1 MGLRKKRVKVYSV
14 FGVLIAAVTLTL
26 PNISWKTDRK
36 KEVTPFTKI
45 EVIAPIK
52 IDYKEAPETNT
63 KAILFINYL
72 NKVYEDAL
80 LKEANLALPVFE
92 KAIIGFHNL
101 SNNRKLNQEKQ
112 IITVIDFTRPSS
124 EKRMWIIDLKNNKLL
139 LSTYVAHGQ
148 GSGENLANSFSNIE
162 ESHQSSLGFYVT
174 SETYIGKHGLSLK
187 LDGHDKGINDR
198 ARSRAIVV
206 HGASYVSESFIK
218 ATGRLGRSFGCP
230 AVPVEL
236 NDEVIRL
243 IKDKTCMFINGN
255 TKNYQSTLLNQ
266 EMAYNNFSNIPQ
278 S

>member
-14 FGVLIAAVTLTL
+14 FGVLLAVVTLTL

-36 KEVTPFTKI
+36 KEVTVLEASAPSKI
-45 EVIAPIK
+45 EDEKVA
-52 IDYKEAPETNT
+52 ETNT

-72 NKVYEDAL
+72 NKVYEDAS
-80 LKEANLALPVFE
+80 LKQANLALPVFE
-92 KAIIGFHNL
+92 KAIIGFYNL
-101 SNNRKLNQEKQ
+101 NNNHKLNQDKQ

-139 LSTYVAHGQ
+139 LNTYVAHGQ

-174 SETYIGKHGLSLK
+174 SETYIGKHGLSLR
-187 LDGHDKGINDR
+187 LDGHDKGINDK
-198 ARSRAIVV
+198 ARNRDIVV

-218 ATGRLGRSFGCP
+218 STGRLGRSFGCP

-236 NDEVIRL
+236 TDKVIRL
-243 IKDKTCMFINGN
+243 IKDKTCMFIHGN
-255 TKNYQSTLLNQ
+255 AKSYQSKLLNQ
-266 EMAYNNFSNIPQ
+266 EMAYNNFSDIPQ

>member
-1 MGLRKKRVKVYSV
+1 MGLRKKRVKVYSI
-14 FGVLIAAVTLTL
+14 FGVLLAVVTLTL

-36 KEVTPFTKI
+36 KEVTIIEFGNPSKI
-45 EVIAPIK
+45 EDEKVAEINSK
-52 IDYKEAPETNT
+52 S
-63 KAILFINYL
+63 ILFINHL

-92 KAIIGFHNL
+92 KAIIGFYNL
-101 SNNRKLNQEKQ
+101 NNNHILNQDKQ

-139 LSTYVAHGQ
+139 LNTYVAHGQ

-174 SETYIGKHGLSLK
+174 SETYIGKHGLSLR
-187 LDGHDKGINDR
+187 LDGHDKGINDK
-198 ARSRAIVV
+198 ARNRAIVV

-218 ATGRLGRSFGCP
+218 STGRLGRSFGCP

-236 NDEVIRL
+236 TDKVITL
-243 IKDKTCMFINGN
+243 IKDKTCLFINGN
-255 TKNYQSTLLNQ
+255 TNSYQSKFLNQ
-266 EMAYNNFSNIPQ
+266 EMAYNNFSAIPQ

>member
-14 FGVLIAAVTLTL
+14 FGVLIAVVTLTL
-26 PNISWKTDRK
+26 PNISWKTDRIN
-36 KEVTPFTKI
+36 EVTPVTTI
-45 EVIAPIK
+45 EISAPNK
-52 IDYKEAPETNT
+52 IDYEKVPETNT

-92 KAIIGFHNL
+92 KAIIGFYNL
-101 SNNRKLNQEKQ
+101 NNNNKLNQDKQ

-124 EKRMWIIDLKNNKLL
+124 EKRMWIIDLKTNKLL
-139 LSTYVAHGQ
+139 LNTYVAHGQ
-148 GSGENLANSFSNIE
+148 GSGGNLADSFSNIE
-162 ESHQSSLGFYVT
+162 ESHKSSLGFYVT
-174 SETYIGKHGLSLK
+174 SETYIGKHGLSLR
-187 LDGHDKGINDR
+187 LDGHDKGINDK
-198 ARSRAIVV
+198 ARNRAIVV

-218 ATGRLGRSFGCP
+218 TTGRLGRSFGCP

-236 NDEVIRL
+236 NDKVIRL

-255 TKNYQSTLLNQ
+255 IKSYQSTLLNQ
-266 EMAYNNFSNIPQ
+266 EMAYTNFSNIPR